1 MKLLKNLKSRQ
12 GVYPIFSKKRRCVK
26 RARNLLLMTLFMTVL
41 RNYNGRLPS
50 FLSTEIKGSF
60 SYDVLKLRDFFTNG
74 ILNEYCTKIVLSA
87 NKKPSCSTWDH
98 PHISCNKYM
107 IQMIWILMS
116 QFAFHFRFDKYIAQ
130 YNLNIP

>member
-1 MKLLKNLKSRQ
+1 MKKKAIQCSRKSYLSLSCSFVIYSISWGILIQNIMKLLKNLKSRQ
-12 GVYPIFSKKRRCVK
+12 GVYPIFPKKLRCVK

-87 NKKPSCSTWDH
+87 NKKPSCST
-98 PHISCNKYM
+98 
-107 IQMIWILMS
+107 
-116 QFAFHFRFDKYIAQ
+116 
-130 YNLNIP
+130 